1 VDHSS
6 WARGILVPTLTRE
19 VQRVGWDRSDSQWR
33 NSIGLTSLLIVAVE
47 WLWFALVLVPAAFRY
62 HPLDQHPMLNNLT
75 EYYEL
80 LLPFYMYPAVLF
92 AMAFKGEPRFQA
104 LGASLLYGAALHP
117 LVITE

>member
-1 VDHSS
+1 M
-6 WARGILVPTLTRE
+6 PTLTRE

-47 WLWFALVLVPAAFRY
+47 WLWIALVLVPAAFTY

-104 LGASLLYGAALHP
+104 LGASLLVWCGLASLSYY
-117 LVITE
+117 